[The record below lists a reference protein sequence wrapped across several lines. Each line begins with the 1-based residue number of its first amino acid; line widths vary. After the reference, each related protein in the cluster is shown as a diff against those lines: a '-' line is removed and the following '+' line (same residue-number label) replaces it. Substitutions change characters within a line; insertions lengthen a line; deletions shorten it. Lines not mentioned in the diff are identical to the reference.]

1 MKTLYYWQDHEGQ
14 RYDLYSCPNQQSP
27 SLSPVQLDL
36 TEPWFPQR
44 KLNLI
49 ICRWFWRLPC
59 QTLRKLGVPHYS
71 LHSQHWTV
79 DSGQGTLVV
88 LDTK

>member
-1 MKTLYYWQDHEGQ
+1 MKTLYYWQDHEGH

-49 ICRWFWRLPC
+49 ICRWFWRVATTVSDSQETWGASLV
-59 QTLRKLGVPHYS
+59 G
-71 LHSQHWTV
+71 LHS
-79 DSGQGTLVV
+79 
-88 LDTK
+88 